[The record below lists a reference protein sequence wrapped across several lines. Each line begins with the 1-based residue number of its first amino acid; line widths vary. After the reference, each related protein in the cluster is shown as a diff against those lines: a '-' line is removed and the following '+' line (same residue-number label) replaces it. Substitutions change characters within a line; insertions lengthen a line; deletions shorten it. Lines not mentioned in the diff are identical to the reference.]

1 MKIIW
6 GLTFHKSQSLN
17 FEKTTINIGEQQR
30 KGMLFTTVARVKYL
44 NGQWFQLL
52 FSYDRYEKMEKLI
65 GVTLGTV
72 EENSFRLIA
81 IFAIDYILSIHIFYL
96 SKLLH

>member
-6 GLTFHKSQSLN
+6 GLTFHKWQWLTLD
-17 FEKTTINIGEQQR
+17 KTIINIGEQQR
-30 KGMLFTTVARVKYL
+30 QGMLFTTIAWAKYL
-44 NGQWFQLL
+44 NGLWFQLL

-65 GVTLGTV
+65 CVTIGTV

-81 IFAIDYILSIHIFYL
+81 MKIVCNWLYS
-96 SKLLH
+96 